1 MDVYFYPSK
10 VIELKGSEIAESKR
24 YAGLSLRF
32 PRVLRL
38 RDDKR
43 AEDVTLFENLKIGR
57 KNLESFIVCLKK
69 NQTNLAVITVIRGK
83 LAEQLMGVGKS

>member
-1 MDVYFYPSK
+1 MDLPKSLKMDAYFYPTK
-10 VIELKGSEIAESKR
+10 VVELKGSEITESKC

-32 PRVLRL
+32 PRFLRL

-57 KNLESFIVCLKK
+57 KI
-69 NQTNLAVITVIRGK
+69 
-83 LAEQLMGVGKS
+83 